1 MKEKVLSGKKIVALI
16 IIALTCIS
24 VLVYASQQVKIEV
37 QQTPKVD
44 IIMTKS
50 KTSVD
55 VHNFEEDLKRELVAQ
70 GVMNQADIDAG
81 KLNIEAVEAKK
92 NETQEVLPWQGG
104 TVSGISSITL
114 GDQRKE
120 C

>member
-1 MKEKVLSGKKIVALI
+1 
-16 IIALTCIS
+16 
-24 VLVYASQQVKIEV
+24 
-37 QQTPKVD
+37 
-44 IIMTKS
+44 MTKS

-114 GDQRKE
+114 GDQRKK
-120 C
+120 CCYVWKPK